1 MLRYCIIGLFI
12 SGIALAQTS
21 QPANSLQLALEDA
34 VDRPSPAERKKAA
47 DALASRKETID
58 DWLAAAKSFGNYQKT
73 APGVRRD
80 TVELWTGKA
89 AQNYSIITYIPT
101 SYDPSKPAPLL
112 LALHGTAGAGD
123 EMVEM
128 WRPTAERGGFIVIA
142 NTEPLAKEG
151 YTFKSEERLAAMY
164 TIRWARRIFNINE
177 NKIFST
183 GISRGGHLSWD
194 TALRNPDLYA
204 GIFPMIGGPWA
215 VPSGGRANL
224 RYLPSILH
232 LPIRD
237 LQGSK
242 DDPGLVALLHY
253 AFKKLKELKAA
264 DAELIEFPE
273 LGHWFKF
280 ASVDWMEFINTHS
293 REPRPKNVI
302 VTSVGKHDSARS
314 FWAEI
319 LTVAKDVQEEF
330 VTKLTP
336 AEDAKR
342 RALAP
347 AALAQWWDEQAVKH
361 TAKLELEMVA
371 PGEFSA
377 KGTGVVKFRLLLTEG
392 MFDSKKSVVVNFN
405 GKSKNYPVKPDKK
418 ILLQDF
424 VDRFDRT
431 ILPIAE
437 IRVE

>member
-1 MLRYCIIGLFI
+1 M
-12 SGIALAQTS
+12 SGAALAQES
-21 QPANSLQLALEDA
+21 EPANALHLSLEEA
-34 VDRPSPAERKKAA
+34 VDRASPAERKKAA
-47 DALASRKETID
+47 DALASRNETLEN
-58 DWLAAAKSFGNYQKT
+58 WCAAAKSFGSYQKIE
-73 APGVRRD
+73 PGVRRD
-80 TVELWTGKA
+80 NVQLWTGKA
-89 AQNYSIITYIPT
+89 SQEYSIITYVP
-101 SYDPSKPAPLL
+101 SAYDPSKPTPLL
-112 LALHGTAGAGD
+112 LALHGTAGSGN

-128 WRPTAERGGFIVIA
+128 WRSSAERGGFIVVA

-177 NKIFST
+177 NKIFGT
-183 GISRGGHLSWD
+183 GISRGGHLLWD

-253 AFKKLKELKAA
+253 AFKKLKDLKAA

-280 ASVDWMEFINTHS
+280 DAVDWVEFINS
-293 REPRPKNVI
+293 RSRNPRPGQVI
-302 VTSVGKHDSARS
+302 VTSVGKHDSASS
-314 FWAEI
+314 FWGEI
-319 LTVAKDVQEEF
+319 LTVGKEVQEEF
-330 VTKLTP
+330 VTKLNP
-336 AEDAKR
+336 AEAAKVNAMDAR
-342 RALAP
+342 TRSE
-347 AALAQWWDEQAVKH
+347 WWDQQAAKH
-361 TAKLELEMVA
+361 TAKLELKMVA

-392 MFDSKKSVVVNFN
+392 MFDPKKPVVVNFN
-405 GKSKNYPVKPDKK
+405 GKSKNYAVKPDKK
-418 ILLQDF
+418 ILLQNF